1 MNVLDLQQAHV
12 GEQLR
17 IETKVK
23 SRPITGVIA
32 TVQPASGHVRVEL
45 TGAFGKKWYTLT
57 PDQEISLQ
65 P

>member
-1 MNVLDLQQAHV
+1 MNVLDLQKAHV

-23 SRPITGVIA
+23 SRPITGLV
-32 TVQPASGHVRVEL
+32 TDVQPLNGFTRVQL
-45 TGAFGKKWYTLT
+45 QQGFAKKWFTLT
-57 PDQEISLQ
+57 PETEISLQ